1 MERRYGL
8 SMELLGLRRKLGAT
22 MRKSRIA
29 KGMTQEALAE
39 KTLVSV
45 STVKRM
51 EAGGNQPLF
60 EYLRVLTILNPN
72 TLRRLSDAIEF
83 RPEDFAREPGDVLRL
98 EKAVKTRKR
107 VRT

>member
-1 MERRYGL
+1 MD
-8 SMELLGLRRKLGAT
+8 LLGLKRKLASAI
-22 MRKSRIA
+22 RKSRIA
-29 KGMTQEALAE
+29 RELTQEALAE
-39 KTLVSV
+39 KSLVSL

-72 TLRRLSDAIEF
+72 MVRRLSEAIEF
-83 RPEDFAREPGDVLRL
+83 HPEDFAKDPHDVLLL
-98 EKAVKTRKR
+98 EKSVKTRKR